1 MYMYNNCIY
10 MKRKEEKKRK
20 KKVQDVPESLVTVFG
35 LVWGHLVGG
44 EMALVYSLSS
54 LNVLLQVFFLS
65 PLSLRSRCINGNGL
79 EPCYQIA
86 LQVLPVLKSHT
97 DPH

>member
-1 MYMYNNCIY
+1 MFQNLSS
-10 MKRKEEKKRK
+10 
-20 KKVQDVPESLVTVFG
+20 VFVLVR
-35 LVWGHLVGG
+35 GHLVGG
-44 EMALVYSLSS
+44 ETALVYSHSS
-54 LNVLLQVFFLS
+54 FVLLQVFFLS

-79 EPCYQIA
+79 KPCYQIA